1 MPRIAPINLGFIP
14 PEPDPV
20 SRMIVQSV
28 TAFASA
34 LAALGIVMA
43 VPAMCIAMGG

>member
-1 MPRIAPINLGFIP
+1 MAAPIDCGFIP

-34 LAALGIVMA
+34 LAALGIVVA
-43 VPAMCIAMGG
+43 VLAMCIARGA